1 MCVSEETGG
10 IKVKAGKLQSQ
21 IRYHDRKY
29 YINDDPEI
37 TDYEYDLL
45 MNELIKLEK
54 EHPFIITPD
63 SPTQRVGGQP
73 ATGFD
78 TVTHK
83 MPMLSINNTYSEE
96 ELRDFD
102 KRIYRIIDGSVHAV
116 EYVVELKID
125 GVAISLWY
133 ENGSFVRGVT
143 RGDGNKGDDVTA
155 NLKTIKEVPLTIGD
169 LGLRN
174 AELGIEDFDPH
185 SAIRNPQSEIHI
197 PQFLEVRGE
206 VYLPDEDFQ
215 QLNLKREEEDKP
227 EFANPRNATAGSL
240 KLLDPRISAK
250 RRLHLFVYE
259 VGNCE
264 GLDLS
269 THMETLNFIKALGF
283 RVNPY
288 FTFCK
293 NIDEV
298 IAACNK
304 WETQRG
310 GLKYQVDGMVVKVNM
325 LRLREKLGNTNKS
338 PRWMISYKFHPE
350 QSVTRIIEVVVQ
362 VGKSGALTPVANL
375 EPVHL
380 AGTTISR
387 ATLHNFDEIQR
398 KDIRLNDYVIIQK
411 AGDIIPQVVSV
422 IKERRQGNEA
432 PIDLPTKCPV
442 CSGVVKKSDTGVYIR
457 CANPLCS
464 AQTKQRITFFAGR
477 KAMDIEGLGPA
488 VVDQLVDKGLLKD
501 YADIY
506 YLKLDD
512 LISLE
517 RMAEKSS
524 INLLNSI
531 EESKGRDLNNLLCA
545 LGIDHVGT
553 NTADILAKEFGSI
566 DSLAE
571 ATAEELEAVQEIGPK
586 MAESILKFFK
596 NNETLN
602 IITRFKD
609 ADVNME
615 KKVNDRLVESQIVFE
630 KTFVVTGTLERYTRK
645 EIEDII
651 KEFGGKTSSS
661 VSQKTDYLIVGDSPG
676 SKAQKAKE
684 LGVKIINEN
693 EFEAMAK
700 LM

>member
-1 MCVSEETGG
+1 MSEETDE

-29 YINDDPEI
+29 YINDAPEI

-45 MNELIKLEK
+45 INELIKLEK
-54 EHPFIITPD
+54 EYPSLVSPD

-73 ATGFD
+73 AKGFD

-83 MPMLSINNTYSEE
+83 MPMLSIGNTYSEE
-96 ELRDFD
+96 ELREFD
-102 KRIYRIIDGSVHAV
+102 KRIHRTIDGSIHAV

-155 NLKTIKEVPLTIGD
+155 NLKTIKEIPLTIGECESPI
-169 LGLRN
+169 LPFAKG
-174 AELGIEDFDPH
+174 G
-185 SAIRNPQSEIHI
+185 SEGIHI
-197 PQFLEVRGE
+197 PQFVEVRGE

-215 QLNLKREEEDKP
+215 KLNLKREEEDKP
-227 EFANPRNATAGSL
+227 VFANPRNATAGSL

-250 RRLHLFVYE
+250 RCLHLFAYE
-259 VGNCE
+259 IGNCD
-264 GLDLS
+264 GIDLT
-269 THMETLNFIKALGF
+269 THMETLNFIKSIGF
-283 RVNPY
+283 RVNPN
-288 FTFCK
+288 FTLCR

-298 IAACNK
+298 ITVCNK
-304 WETQRG
+304 WETQREE
-310 GLKYQVDGMVVKVNM
+310 LPYQVDGMVVKVNM
-325 LRLREKLGNTNKS
+325 LKLREELGNTNKS

-350 QSVTRIIEVVVQ
+350 QSVTRIIEVVIQ

-422 IKERRQGNEA
+422 IKERRHGDAE
-432 PIDLPTKCPV
+432 PIELPTKCPV
-442 CSGVVKKSDTGVYIR
+442 CGGVVKKSDTEVYIR
-457 CANPLCS
+457 CSNPLCS
-464 AQTKQRITFFAGR
+464 AQAKQRITFFAGR

-488 VVDQLVDKGLLKD
+488 VVDQLVDKGLLND

-524 INLLNSI
+524 VNLLNSI
-531 EESKGRDLNNLLCA
+531 EESKDCDLNNLLCA
-545 LGIDHVGT
+545 LGISHVGT
-553 NTADILAKEFGSI
+553 NAASILAKEFGSI

-571 ATAEELEAVQEIGPK
+571 ATAEELEVVPEIGPK
-586 MAESILKFFK
+586 MAESIFKFFN

-602 IITRFKD
+602 IIRKLRD
-609 ADVNME
+609 ANVNME
-615 KKVNDRLVESQIVFE
+615 KKVNDTLVESEIVFE
-630 KTFVVTGTLERYTRK
+630 KIFVITGTLERYTRK

-651 KEFGGKTSSS
+651 KNCGGKTSSS
-661 VSQKTDYLIVGDSPG
+661 VSQKTDYLIVGASPG

-684 LGVKIINEN
+684 LGVNIVNEN
-693 EFEAMAK
+693 EFEAMVK